1 MSKNKDYYVVYIEA
15 KDGTLNIHGEML
27 TLYTGISDLIKL
39 YMKEHKIRTV
49 KCHIHNILN
58 ELLCENR
65 QRALI
70 KALKLK
76 IISIDEVEG

>member
-1 MSKNKDYYVVYIEA
+1 MKLTPRELEVLKLLCLTDKEIA
-15 KDGTLNIHGEML
+15 KRLI
-27 TLYTGISDLIKL
+27 IS
-39 YMKEHKIRTV
+39 IRTV
-49 KCHIHNILN
+49 KSHVHNILN

>member
-1 MSKNKDYYVVYIEA
+1 MTLTQRELEVLKLLCLTDKEIA
-15 KDGTLNIHGEML
+15 KRLI
-27 TLYTGISDLIKL
+27 ISIK
-39 YMKEHKIRTV
+39 TV
-49 KCHIHNILN
+49 KSHVHNILN

>member
-1 MSKNKDYYVVYIEA
+1 MTLTQRELEVLKLLCLTDKEIA
-15 KDGTLNIHGEML
+15 KRLI
-27 TLYTGISDLIKL
+27 IS
-39 YMKEHKIRTV
+39 IRTV
-49 KCHIHNILN
+49 KSHVHNILN
-58 ELLCENR
+58 ELLCENC

>member
-1 MSKNKDYYVVYIEA
+1 MTLTQRELEVLKLLCLTDKEIA
-15 KDGTLNIHGEML
+15 KRLI
-27 TLYTGISDLIKL
+27 IS
-39 YMKEHKIRTV
+39 IRTV
-49 KCHIHNILN
+49 KSHVHNILN